1 MGQMPAPTYF
11 HCLLTPCSILQIFGW
26 VLPLC
31 ACGRTVMWGYSEFPF
46 DRCDRSAAFYAI
58 AVDPDLACPP
68 ARMVEGQ
75 GHSLFG
81 KQYPMAPVNSGFRSA
96 AGCCQKTFSTS
107 PKFKGANDEGSFF
120 GADFADE
127 PSLCSIPRGYTSAP
141 NKKNNHRGPA
151 CGHILCDVRVGYPR
165 QSSHLEQRLC
175 QYCRALDSRG
185 LCKGNIAAGA

>member
-1 MGQMPAPTYF
+1 MPAPTYF

-107 PKFKGANDEGSFF
+107 
-120 GADFADE
+120 
-127 PSLCSIPRGYTSAP
+127 
-141 NKKNNHRGPA
+141 NHRGPA